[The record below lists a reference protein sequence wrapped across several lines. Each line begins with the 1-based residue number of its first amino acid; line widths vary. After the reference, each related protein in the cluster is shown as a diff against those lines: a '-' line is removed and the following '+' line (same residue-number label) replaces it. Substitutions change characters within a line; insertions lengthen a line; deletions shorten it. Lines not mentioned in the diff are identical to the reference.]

1 MCCAGRQQDATT
13 ELEDNMGH
21 KILDVKEDVKH
32 YFEIFWPQVDEGFRK
47 LMAKD
52 ITLIIDGKFDDVP
65 RKVEWNERN
74 K

>member
-1 MCCAGRQQDATT
+1 
-13 ELEDNMGH
+13 MGH

-32 YFEIFWPQVDEGFRK
+32 YFEIFWPQVDEDFRK

>member
-1 MCCAGRQQDATT
+1 MSRMKDIT
-13 ELEDNMGH
+13 
-21 KILDVKEDVKH
+21 VKKDIKH
-32 YFEIFWPQVDEGFRK
+32 YLEIFWPQIDNDFKK

-52 ITLIIDGKFDDVP
+52 IGLIIDGKFDDVP